1 MFKVNNLILNH
12 LTIWKRIW
20 PFTVDLFGYNEDSIN
35 FFHIFQ
41 RTVKYD
47 DHQIFLYFKYS
58 SRPLNITSHMFLNMK
73 WCIMWNFM
81 FVPVFYLKP
90 HGSQSFW
97 LQHQHKWSQSMC
109 FDNSSRPLNVTSHTF
124 YNLKWWIMWDFMLV
138 SNLSLKPHC
147 SQSSP
152 WLMSSSPDVW
162 ISSRKSNY
170 MIPGCLEF
178 ICYCKVL

>member
-1 MFKVNNLILNH
+1 MWDIMLVSVLYLKPHCSQSFRLPH
-12 LTIWKRIW
+12 LHKWSR
-20 PFTVDLFGYNEDSIN
+20 SMC
-35 FFHIFQ
+35 
-41 RTVKYD
+41 
-47 DHQIFLYFKYS
+47 FKYS
-58 SRPLNITSHMFLNMK
+58 SRPLNVTSHMFRNLK
-73 WCIMWNFM
+73 WWIMWNFM
-81 FVPVFYLKP
+81 FVPVLYLKP

-97 LQHQHKWSQSMC
+97 LQHQHKWSRSMC

-170 MIPGCLEF
+170 MIPGWLEF